1 MTNVFKIV
9 KQPETFTFRAERLMD
24 GKKSLLN
31 DIKNTAEQMVAD
43 QRRKNGGDIS
53 RLSHEMHSYIS
64 TFNKLYFRDL
74 SLS

>member
-9 KQPETFTFRAERLMD
+9 KNPDTFTFRAERLID

-43 QRRKNGGDIS
+43 QRRKNGGNSFHFAQDQLQVTPNLAKI
-53 RLSHEMHSYIS
+53 
-64 TFNKLYFRDL
+64 
-74 SLS
+74 